1 MKSIKY
7 KILLPLLFICIF
19 FIGFML
25 LQLKS
30 VNNNFK
36 MVEEMQNKHFA
47 TVSKTDNLKINVI
60 QVQQWL
66 TDASATC
73 SKDGFEEAEV
83 HAQKFKTLISE
94 IKTLNP
100 ESHEELNAIESSF
113 EPYYE
118 TGKKM
123 ANAYIENGTDA
134 GNLIMEDFDVTAET
148 INSNIGTFQK
158 KSYDNITTSINNVK
172 KSVDSIKKSIIISLI
187 LLVILIILTSA
198 IIAKIVVKPINII
211 LSKLKEIANNS
222 GDLTQSINYSS
233 NDEIGEL
240 ASNFNLMQE
249 SFRSIMKTISEES
262 KNVEKKVT
270 TTNETIIELASLI
283 QEINATTEELSSG
296 MEETACSTEEMSA
309 IASDIDNNID
319 NIASKALDGSN
330 NSITIQTRADKLKND
345 AILSKEKA
353 EKINKETQQKLL
365 YAIEKSKE
373 VQKINMLSQSI
384 LDITEQTNL
393 LALNAAIE
401 SARAGEAGK
410 GFSVVAEEIRHLAED
425 SKNTASEIKNI
436 NDIILE
442 AVNNLSQTST
452 DIINFINKEV
462 IKDYE
467 MIVEVGEL
475 YSVDAHTVN
484 SITSEFSETSNNLKI
499 SMDTVVSSVQQIS
512 ISNNESANGISS
524 ISEKLNFISNEY
536 DNIIKLVKEV
546 NDSTN
551 VLSDIVSNF
560 TV

>member
-25 LQLKS
+25 LHLKS
-30 VNNNFK
+30 VNDNFK
-36 MVEEMQNKHFA
+36 LVEEMQSKHFA
-47 TVSKTDNLKINVI
+47 TISKTDYLKINVI

-73 SKDGFEEAEV
+73 TKDGFEQAEI
-83 HAQKFKTLISE
+83 HAEKFKSLISE
-94 IKTLNP
+94 IKALNP
-100 ESHEELNAIESSF
+100 DLQKELNAIESSF
-113 EPYYE
+113 DPYYE

-123 ANAYIENGTDA
+123 ANTYIEKGTAA
-134 GNLIMEDFDVTAET
+134 GNIIMEDFDVTAET
-148 INSNIGTFQK
+148 INSNVENFQK
-158 KSYDNITTSINNVK
+158 ESYKNIASVISNVK
-172 KSVDSIKKSIIISLI
+172 KSVDSTKRSIFISLI
-187 LLVILIILTSA
+187 LLVILVIATS
-198 IIAKIVVKPINII
+198 IVISKLIVGPINII

-222 GDLTQSINYSS
+222 GDLTQNIDYSS

-240 ASNFNLMQE
+240 ASNFNLMQD
-249 SFRSIMKTISEES
+249 SFRSIMKTISQES
-262 KNVEKKVT
+262 KSVEEKVVV
-270 TTNETIIELASLI
+270 TNETIMNLANLI

-296 MEETACSTEEMSA
+296 MEETACSTEEMNA
-309 IASDIDNNID
+309 IANDIDDSID
-319 NIASKALDGSN
+319 SIANKATEENN
-330 NSITIQTRADKLKND
+330 NSMSIQTRADKLKND

-353 EKINKETQQKLL
+353 EKINNETQQKLL
-365 YAIEKSKE
+365 YAIERSKE
-373 VQKINMLSQSI
+373 VEKINVLSQSI

-425 SKNTASEIKNI
+425 SKSTVSEIQEVS
-436 NDIILE
+436 DIILD
-442 AVNNLSQTST
+442 AVKNLSETST
-452 DIINFINKEV
+452 EIINFINKEV

-467 MIVEVGEL
+467 MIVKVGEQ
-475 YSVDAHTVN
+475 YSLDANTVN
-484 SITSEFSETSNNLKI
+484 NITSEFSNTSNNLKV

-512 ISNNESANGISS
+512 TSNNESADGVSS
-524 ISEKLNFISNEY
+524 ISEKLNVIANEY

-546 NDSTN
+546 NDSSYI
-551 VLSDIVSNF
+551 LSDIVSNF